1 MAYPY
6 AQTVHN
12 LTKICI
18 REAIEGLNLQ
28 TSPLKGIFRVL
39 LRPPLRRFAV
49 FFTDADQKITDGSL
63 DQCGQALLE
72 RLSTSC
78 QVEGVENIPRA
89 GPLLVTSN
97 HPGGL
102 EILVNLAN
110 LHRPDVYMV
119 SNDQPI
125 LRALPNAS
133 GHMIY
138 LGHDPISRAGT
149 IRQVIE
155 RLNDGCAV
163 LIFPAGQMEPDPSVT
178 PGALEFISNWSDSTG
193 IFLSRVPQTQLVPVA
208 VSGIIGKKAIQS
220 WPVRRRKTLKGRQRV
235 AAFLQMIVQT
245 AFQDAWPI
253 HMRIVFGKA
262 VTTDLLAPSL
272 EPRTLAEGVRTQ
284 IHALLRTLNPLP
296 YTEPFKGEDPDPA
309 IK

>member
-6 AQTVHN
+6 AQTVHQ
-12 LTKICI
+12 LTEICI

-28 TSPLKGIFRVL
+28 TSPLRGLFKIL
-39 LRPPLRRFAV
+39 LRPPLKRFAT
-49 FFTDADQKITDGSL
+49 FFTDADQKIVDGAM
-63 DQCGQALLE
+63 DQCGLALLE

-78 QVEGVENIPRA
+78 QVDGIENIPQQ

-102 EILVNLAN
+102 EILANLAN

-138 LGHDPISRAGT
+138 LGNDPVSRAAN

-155 RLNDGCAV
+155 RLKDGCAV
-163 LIFPAGQMEPDPSVT
+163 LIFPAGQMEPDPSVS
-178 PGALEFISNWSDSTG
+178 PGALEFLVNWSDSTG
-193 IFLSRVPQTQLVPVA
+193 IFLAKVPQTQLVPVA

-220 WPVRRRKTLKGRQRV
+220 WPARRRKTLKGRQRV

-245 AFQDAWPI
+245 ARQDVWPI
-253 HMRIVFGKA
+253 HMRIVFGRA
-262 VTTDLLAPSL
+262 VTTDLLAPIL
-272 EPRTLAEGVRTQ
+272 EPRALAEGVRHQ
-284 IHALLRTLNPLP
+284 IRALLGTLNPLP
-296 YTEPFKGEDPDPA
+296 YKEPFKGEEPKPP